1 MSTTPDGRKVGRRPA
16 TKDFLR
22 SKKAVRIEHEIVDDN
37 EWSSALERAKLTRE
51 LAEAKWKGIAGSIEA
66 KTGAARERQA
76 ELAEEARAEYDEA
89 CTAYDELRDEAD
101 DHVQVLVF
109 RAIGAHELD
118 FLNRRHRPTED
129 DITEAKAQGMTEDE
143 IKAMEHSPTTFPPAF
158 IAASLSDPAMTEDE
172 VRELIWESPAFN
184 EAERMSVLMAATRAN
199 GSVARVDLG
208 PTSGGRRDSSK
219 SSASPAKQDA
229 PAASS

>member
-1 MSTTPDGRKVGRRPA
+1 MAKTPDGRKVGRRPA

-37 EWSSALERAKLTRE
+37 EWSASLERAKLTRE
-51 LAEAKWKGIAGSIEA
+51 LAEAKWKGIAGSIDA
-66 KTGAARERQA
+66 KTGDQRQKQSA
-76 ELAEEARAEYDEA
+76 LAEEARAEYDAA
-89 CTAYDELRDEAD
+89 CDAYDALREEAD
-101 DHVQVLVF
+101 EHVQVLVF
-109 RAIGAHELD
+109 KAIGGHELD
-118 FLNRRHRPTED
+118 YMNRRHRPTED
-129 DITEAKAQGMTEDE
+129 DITEAKAQGMSDDE
-143 IKAMEHSPTTFPPAF
+143 IKAMEHSPTTFPPVF
-158 IAASLSDPAMTEDE
+158 IAASLAEPAMTEDE